1 MQIPHKG
8 VLSNSP
14 FFITIPTIK
23 DSSEMAISAADV
35 KKLREMTGAGM
46 MDCKK
51 ALGEANGDFEMAV
64 EILRKKGQKVS
75 EKRADR
81 DANQGLIITRVSE
94 DGKKASAIEL
104 NCETDFVARNDDFR
118 AKATT
123 FNNLVF
129 DNSFK
134 TLEEVLACPFGNG
147 SVADEVANM
156 VGVIGEKIQIKKSLL
171 LETDGT
177 LVVYNHPG
185 DQLAVIVE
193 FDGEVTNE
201 DVAKDVAMQVA
212 AMKPI
217 AVTEDEVDAS
227 VIEKEIEIAKEQLI
241 NEGRPAEI
249 AEKAAKGKLRRFFE
263 ESVLLNQK
271 FVKDNGVTV
280 KQYLEQ
286 NKTPLVK
293 AFYRLQLGEA

>member
-1 MQIPHKG
+1 
-8 VLSNSP
+8 
-14 FFITIPTIK
+14 
-23 DSSEMAISAADV
+23 MAISAADV

-64 EILRKKGQKVS
+64 EILRKQGQKVS

-81 DANQGLIITRVSE
+81 DANQGLIITRVSD
-94 DGKKASAIEL
+94 DGKKASAIEI
-104 NCETDFVARNDDFR
+104 NSETDFVARNEDFR

-129 DNSFK
+129 DNSYK
-134 TLEEVLACPFGNG
+134 TLEEVLSSPFGNG
-147 SVADEVANM
+147 TVADEVANM

-193 FDGEVTNE
+193 FDGSVTNE
-201 DVAKDVAMQVA
+201 DVAKDVAMQIA

-217 AVTEDEVDAS
+217 AVTEAEVDAT

-241 NEGRPAEI
+241 NEGRPADI

-271 FVKDNGVTV
+271 FVKDNSVTV

-286 NKTPLVK
+286 NNTPLVK
-293 AFYRLQLGEA
+293 AFYRLQLGES